1 MQVNSQA
8 YILDLLNPT
17 STSHHLVGTTLA
29 FSTLGALFERSAHLF
44 ALQLL
49 QILNQ
54 AVCKQGLATTHLAS
68 VALFFLPALHFP
80 YELPPLSPDLLLLYF
95 LPSLL
100 HALNLTLVAILLIL
114 LFLPLLICNFSDDLF
129 ILIVFQ
135 GLHFFVLFVI
145 PFSMLNS
152 QFILLLV

>member
-1 MQVNSQA
+1 M
-8 YILDLLNPT
+8 
-17 STSHHLVGTTLA
+17 SHHLVGTTLA

-54 AVCKQGLATTHLAS
+54 AVCKQSLATHLAS
-68 VALFFLPALHFP
+68 GALPALHFP
-80 YELPPLSPDLLLLYF
+80 NELPPFSPDLLLLYF

-100 HALNLTLVAILLIL
+100 HALNLTLVAIFLIL
-114 LFLPLLICNFSDDLF
+114 LFLPLFICNFSDDLF
-129 ILIVFQ
+129 VLIVSQ
-135 GLHFFVLFVI
+135 GLHFFMLFVF
-145 PFSMLNS
+145 PFSMLDS